1 MSILKDR
8 PEVLDHRI
16 FEKIFEVSELYNMN
30 QDLREKVIHKMTT
43 ERDLRNQMAYAR
55 EEAIREGLA
64 EGLAE
69 GKAQGLA
76 QGLEQGRKE
85 QQIKIARTLKLK
97 GLDIAM
103 IAECTGLSVE
113 EIENF

>member
-1 MSILKDR
+1 
-8 PEVLDHRI
+8 
-16 FEKIFEVSELYNMN
+16 
-30 QDLREKVIHKMTT
+30 
-43 ERDLRNQMAYAR
+43 MAYAR

-64 EGLAE
+64 EG
-69 GKAQGLA
+69 KAQGLA
-76 QGLEQGRKE
+76 EGRAEGRAEGLAQGKVEGLEQGRKE

-97 GLDIAM
+97 GLDISM